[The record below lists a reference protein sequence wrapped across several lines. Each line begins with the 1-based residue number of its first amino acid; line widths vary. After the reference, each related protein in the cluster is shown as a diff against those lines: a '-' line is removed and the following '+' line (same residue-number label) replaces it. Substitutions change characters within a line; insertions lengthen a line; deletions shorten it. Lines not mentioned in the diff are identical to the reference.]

1 MKKGIDVSKY
11 QGNIDW
17 NKVKNSGIEFV
28 IIRIGYGRYDNQKD
42 PFFEQNYKGA
52 TVVGLPIGVYHYSY
66 AKTESEAKAEAELC
80 LKWLNNRDLQL
91 PIYFDIEDKSQRD
104 ISKSTLNAIC
114 RAFCDKIE
122 QAGYWAGIYSNKDWA
137 TNVISGNEL
146 GKRYTYWIA
155 QYNNKCTY
163 NGKYDMWQYTSS
175 GSVNGVSGNVDMN
188 ILYRDIFSNNEGK
201 DNEDVNNEDN
211 DRGSL
216 PNLSGYYG
224 SSIVDALKS
233 VGADSSFEARKKLYK
248 EAGFAGDYMG
258 SAEQNT
264 ELLEKLQGNYESGY
278 YSKPNYHGLSFVDGL
293 KEIGIDSSF
302 NNRKKIASKNGIS
315 NYTGSASQN
324 TQLLNL
330 LKQGKL
336 KK

>member
-42 PFFEQNYKGA
+42 PFFEQNYNGA
-52 TVVGLPIGVYHYSY
+52 TSVGLPIGVYHYSY

-91 PIYFDIEDKSQRD
+91 PIYFDIEDKSQRS

-155 QYNNKCTY
+155 QYNSKCTY
-163 NGKYDMWQYTSS
+163 SGNYDMWQYTSS
-175 GSVNGVSGNVDMN
+175 GTVSGISGKVDMN
-188 ILYRDIFSNNEGK
+188 YLYRDLGGKKGVSNESSEVKKSNEELANEVIAGK
-201 DNEDVNNEDN
+201 WGNGADRKNRLTSAGYDYQAVQNIVNQ
-211 DRGSL
+211 
-216 PNLSGYYG
+216 NLGATSSYYPKFAG
-224 SSIVDALKS
+224 NITSIVDALK
-233 VGADSSFEARKKLYK
+233 A
-248 EAGFAGDYMG
+248 
-258 SAEQNT
+258 
-264 ELLEKLQGNYESGY
+264 
-278 YSKPNYHGLSFVDGL
+278 
-293 KEIGIDSSF
+293 IGVDSSF

-315 NYTGSASQN
+315 NYTGTASQN

-330 LKQGKL
+330 LKKGKL